1 MTTTEP
7 TTETAVAPATSK
19 PIDARLLL
27 KDIHS
32 RFDVFRNHSPLAI
45 GIDRQ
50 ILAQLP
56 ELEKK
61 ALRLA
66 MRSHTISTRYL
77 KEMEK
82 GTQRL
87 NLDGTPAGE
96 VTDENRQHA
105 AELLRERFKK
115 QADQRKLVEG
125 AAKAAEAAA
134 LAAAAAEKAEALRLE
149 KLSQLAEKFGRKGR

>member
-7 TTETAVAPATSK
+7 SISK
-19 PIDARLLL
+19 PIDARALL
-27 KDIHS
+27 KDIHT

-50 ILAQLP
+50 ILAALP
-56 ELEKK
+56 DLEKK

-66 MRSHTISTRYL
+66 MRSQVR
-77 KEMEK
+77 
-82 GTQRL
+82 GA
-87 NLDGTPAGE
+87 LDALPVE
-96 VTDENRQHA
+96 
-105 AELLRERFKK
+105 ERK
-115 QADQRKLVEG
+115 AIEA

-134 LAAAAAEKAEALRLE
+134 KAEAQRLE